1 MQRNE
6 DDERIYRP
14 DIYSCQRAPFPV
26 WHKFFVSRP
35 EIPWPDVIGM
45 RNHIAHGY
53 FDINGYLVFSTVK
66 DDLEPMKVAIEFF
79 IEKL

>member
-1 MQRNE
+1 M
-6 DDERIYRP
+6 
-14 DIYSCQRAPFPV
+14 
-26 WHKFFVSRP
+26 SRP